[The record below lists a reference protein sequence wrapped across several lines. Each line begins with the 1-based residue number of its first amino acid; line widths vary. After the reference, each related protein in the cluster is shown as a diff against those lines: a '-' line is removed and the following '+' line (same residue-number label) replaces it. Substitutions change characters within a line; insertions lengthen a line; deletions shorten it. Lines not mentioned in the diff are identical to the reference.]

1 MKKRLVALLTTAFI
15 AISSIPVFAGTWEHK
30 TGLSGRIYWKYKQDD
45 GTYVNNGWKYID
57 GDWYYF
63 CNNSIW
69 TDETVYTKSE
79 ETGLSDLT
87 KPKYYVGADGRMIKN
102 GWYKENNDYSWFV
115 DTDGR
120 IVEGWFM
127 VDGDLYKV
135 ADATEY
141 SGISRSIITT
151 WSGKTNE
158 KYIDKN
164 GNTKQIQIE
173 KVNGK
178 VVSYGNLL
186 NDIKYVP
193 QYNSQGQLIGA
204 IQN

>member
-15 AISSIPVFAGTWEHK
+15 TISSIPVFAGTWEQN
-30 TGLSGRIYWKYKQDD
+30 TGLNGCIYWKYKQDD
-45 GTYVNNGWKYID
+45 GTYVNKGWKYIN

-63 CNNSIW
+63 CNNLIW
-69 TDETVYTKSE
+69 TDETVYTKST

-120 IVEGWFM
+120 IIEGWFM
-127 VDGDLYKV
+127 VDGELYKV
-135 ADATEY
+135 VDPTEY
-141 SGISRSIITT
+141 SGISRSIMTT
-151 WSGKTNE
+151 WSGKTFE
-158 KYIDKN
+158 KYVDKN
-164 GNTKQIQIE
+164 GNIKQIQIE

-178 VVSYGNLL
+178 VVNYGNLL
-186 NDIKYVP
+186 NDIKYLP
-193 QYNSQGQLIGA
+193 KYNSQGQLIGA